1 MRYFLHPLE
10 KWFTTY
16 FELAL
21 SRIMPNSIVSIS
33 TCDLL
38 ISKFVGKLCMGGL
51 GSCDRAVIVTETG
64 YQFCRFV
71 IFAFSFPSP

>member
-1 MRYFLHPLE
+1 
-10 KWFTTY
+10 
-16 FELAL
+16 
-21 SRIMPNSIVSIS
+21 MPNSIVSIS

-64 YQFCRFV
+64 YQFCQFV